1 MNKLNKMTENNS
13 ETKIL
18 WNLQKINKSRGK
30 IYIISMK
37 QYFFVFFT
45 FVRFIGMHSVETD
58 QTIFCKMTK
67 KVDRENTAKRLAN
80 ILLYLN

>member
-1 MNKLNKMTENNS
+1 MRRYATLVSALKGLNFPGECCINCAQIGPSEYALSSSHCVNLCGMNKLNKMTENNS

-37 QYFFVFFT
+37 Q
-45 FVRFIGMHSVETD
+45 
-58 QTIFCKMTK
+58 
-67 KVDRENTAKRLAN
+67 
-80 ILLYLN
+80 